1 MLTSLVG
8 ATMTSLV
15 GALRRS
21 SPHGMRRGRLWS
33 AIAVAICLIVPRP
46 AAAAEPPVRPSL
58 GEGGTLLSAVEQG
71 DRAAALRLLAKG
83 ANPNTPGADGATAI
97 MYAAANDDLE
107 LVRALIKAGA
117 DVKVKNQLGTS
128 ALTEAAIIGSAPII
142 NALLK
147 AGADPNTRNP
157 EGETPLMAVARS
169 GKLEAA
175 KLLVEA
181 GADVNA
187 RESFGGQTALMWAA
201 AQSQAELVKFL
212 ASKGADLN
220 ARGVVRQWERKVI
233 TEPRPKDMN
242 KGGFTPLL
250 YAAREGCVACARY
263 LVEAGAD
270 PDLEDPDRVTPLNMA
285 LLNLHFEVAAY
296 LIQAGADVDKW
307 DLYGRSPVY
316 MAADVSTLPV
326 KGNGAMAVIPSE
338 DSVTALDV
346 GRMLLEKGA
355 NPNIQLKRR
364 PPYRDVPQ
372 DRGGDTILAQGAT
385 PLLRAARAGDAPF
398 VELLLK
404 HGALV
409 DLPSK
414 EGVTPLMAAAGVE
427 FGTRVTRG
435 RNRTTEGVL
444 ATMRLLLDAGAD
456 INARSLTE
464 PRPVVPDGTSA
475 AAEYGIRLRGRPS
488 QVPSGLAVPDQT
500 ALHGAAERG
509 YNEIVTFLVEHGA
522 DIQAKDSIGRTP
534 IDLAKGVGVRGVRQA
549 TSEPFP
555 ETVTLLESLIAG
567 GR

>member
-1 MLTSLVG
+1 MFTHLRHTEAPRHRGLLVRS
-8 ATMTSLV
+8 TLV
-15 GALRRS
+15 
-21 SPHGMRRGRLWS
+21 
-33 AIAVAICLIVPRP
+33 AIAVWV
-46 AAAAEPPVRPSL
+46 AAPSL
-58 GEGGTLLSAVEQG
+58 AVAGEPTLLAAVEQG
-71 DRAAALRLLAKG
+71 DRVAALRLLAKG
-83 ANPNTPGADGATAI
+83 ANPNTPGADGATAV

-117 DVKVKNQLGTS
+117 DVKAKNQLGTS

-175 KLLVEA
+175 KLLLEA

-201 AQSQAELVKFL
+201 AQSQAELVRFL
-212 ASKGADLN
+212 ASKGAELD

-270 PDLEDPDRVTPLNMA
+270 PNLEDPDRLTPLNMA

-346 GRMLLEKGA
+346 ARMLLEKGA

-385 PLLRAARAGDAPF
+385 PLLRAARAGDAAF
-398 VELLLK
+398 AELLLK

-444 ATMRLLLDAGAD
+444 ATMRVLLDGGAN
-456 INARSLTE
+456 INARSLAE

-475 AAEYGIRLRGRPS
+475 AAEYGLRLRGRPS
-488 QVPSGLAVPDQT
+488 QVPSALAVPDQS

-509 YNEIVTFLVEHGA
+509 YNEIVKFLVENGA
-522 DIQAKDSIGRTP
+522 DMQATDSIGRTP
-534 IDLAKGVGVRGVRQA
+534 IDLARGVGVRGVRQA

-555 ETVTLLESLIAG
+555 ETVALLESLMNSKAVKP
-567 GR
+567 